1 MSVVVC
7 RHRHSLCPLPDE
19 RNRFDAFGVHQAR
32 SLLRIDAGE
41 LSGRADFATKKKAAQ
56 MAPPVRVKN
65 TRQLKNPKPRS
76 DSTGTKK
83 L

>member
-41 LSGRADFATKKKAAQ
+41 LGGRADFATKKTGGANGAARSRQEYASAQESKA
-56 MAPPVRVKN
+56 
-65 TRQLKNPKPRS
+65 RS